1 MKYLLVSLVALFTLL
16 ITFGCNEMSS
26 NGSSTQEQRIDVSVG
41 DVSAYSLE
49 TTSDQNY
56 STDLLFEKEE
66 FAYSS
71 NPITGQKAYTK
82 SPAVSQSVL
91 EATESQTMIIK
102 NGNMTIEVNDL
113 AIGKSKLDSVLS
125 KHNGHYQSENYNKGY
140 NQSSYS
146 LVLRIPIKEWD
157 NMLTGISDGIG
168 IVKDKSVNATDV
180 TEEYTDLALRLE
192 NNEAYLKRYLK
203 LLDKADSIKD
213 MITIQEKVRHIEEEI
228 ESKKGRMKY
237 LRNKVSY
244 STLSLQLV
252 AYHPALANA
261 DDRHFGHEIASAFIN
276 GYNGLLGFVLI
287 LAGMWPF
294 LLIVGGCVWF
304 GKRFWGRRIA
314 GRKEVVA

>member
-1 MKYLLVSLVALFTLL
+1 MKYTLMNLAILLMVLFMTS
-16 ITFGCNEMSS
+16 CEKDNR
-26 NGSSTQEQRIDVSVG
+26 NDHVG
-41 DVSAYSLE
+41 DLSPVGNKDMQHFLELEVEEEAYYDESAEVELSSFAPNSQEPPSPPVPAPQE
-49 TTSDQNY
+49 TTD
-56 STDLLFEKEE
+56 TI
-66 FAYSS
+66 
-71 NPITGQKAYTK
+71 NP
-82 SPAVSQSVL
+82 
-91 EATESQTMIIK
+91 MIIK
-102 NGNMTIEVNDL
+102 NGSMTIEVSDL
-113 AIGKSKLDSVLS
+113 ATGKSKLDSILV
-125 KHNGHYQSENYNKGY
+125 KYNGHYQSENYNKGY
-140 NQSSYS
+140 NQSLYS
-146 LVLRIPIKEWD
+146 LVLRIPVKEWD
-157 NMLTGISDGIG
+157 NMLTGMSDGIG

-180 TEEYTDLALRLE
+180 TEEYTDLTLRLE

-237 LRNKVSY
+237 LKNKVSY
-244 STLSLQLV
+244 SMLSLQLV
-252 AYHPALANA
+252 AYHPVLASA

-304 GKRFWGRRIA
+304 GKRFWGRKIA